1 MSGLPFVQAPQER
14 EKRRCGNATTGVLE
28 FEVYGGLTVA
38 EAAEINALQV
48 SDESSFAKG
57 AQIAEAIAQAEDI
70 SLVEAFNLIQDAVI
84 GKKLEPA
91 ADLLRIKHSAE
102 IEQVARIYAAAGER
116 SMVATVT
123 ALIRY
128 RLDQRDWTVEETQKL
143 PRALFQ
149 AIWEFAES
157 EIAAEGV
164 DQVPPTEADIKK
176 PQAENS
182 KRRRT
187 GNGSSGTSVEGS
199 QGNGTAKPLAVNSAS
214 A

>member
-1 MSGLPFVQAPQER
+1 MSSLPFIQPPQER
-14 EKRRCGNATTGVLE
+14 EKRRCGTPATGVVE

-38 EAAEINALQV
+38 EAADINVLQA
-48 SDESSFAKG
+48 SGDSSFTKG

-70 SLVEAFNLIQDAVI
+70 SLLEAFNLIQDAVM
-84 GKKLEPA
+84 GKRLEPA
-91 ADLLRIKHSAE
+91 ADLLRVKHSEA
-102 IEQVARIYAAAGER
+102 IEQVAQIYAAAGER

-123 ALIRY
+123 ALIRH
-128 RLDQRDWTVEETQKL
+128 RLAQPSWTVEETKQL

-164 DQVPPTEADIKK
+164 EQAPPTEADLKK
-176 PQAENS
+176 PQAENG
-182 KRRRT
+182 KKRRT
-187 GNGSSGTSVEGS
+187 GNGSSGTSAVGS
-199 QGNGTAKPLAVNSAS
+199 QGNGTAAPSAVNSAS